1 MIKWSYIVVVAAAL
15 LLPCLTVRADELS
28 DLKARVEKLEKGQAS
43 SNLDWSADFR
53 YRHESIYKQDS
64 EHYDRDR
71 IRVRVKVVGQVNDD
85 TKLTVRVASGD
96 SQGATSTNQT
106 LGASSSSGEFKKL
119 DLWLDQAFI
128 SYTPSMLKGADVYA
142 GKMANPFLRIG
153 GNQLIWDSDV
163 NPDGGAVQF
172 TTDLDAFILGA
183 NAGAFWVRETHAS
196 GAADSILLAG
206 QLYAKKVIQE
216 NTFTGGASFYDF
228 GNMKGLSVGSEGNTN
243 ADTTVNT
250 GTASALQN
258 DYELIELFLGLDTT
272 FNDLPVSVFGTWVR
286 NNGTISG
293 NSYDT
298 AYLVGGKINK
308 IKDPG
313 SWQFAYDYRDV
324 DRDAVLGMFTDSDA
338 FDGGTT
344 DGSGIGATSH
354 RFNFAYQLAKNVTGA
369 ITYYMSEIKHSGS
382 LNTDYDRLMFDL
394 VVKAK

>member
-1 MIKWSYIVVVAAAL
+1 M
-15 LLPCLTVRADELS
+15 
-28 DLKARVEKLEKGQAS
+28 
-43 SNLDWSADFR
+43 
-53 YRHESIYKQDS
+53 
-64 EHYDRDR
+64 
-71 IRVRVKVVGQVNDD
+71 
-85 TKLTVRVASGD
+85 RVASGD
-96 SQGATSTNQT
+96 SSGATSTNQT
-106 LGASSSSGEFKKL
+106 LGASGSSGSGEFKKL

-128 SYTPSMLKGADVYA
+128 SYTPSMLKGVDAYA

-183 NAGAFWVRETHAS
+183 NAGAFWVRETHAAS
-196 GAADSILLAG
+196 GAADSILLAA
-206 QLYAKKVIQE
+206 QLYGKKEIQE
-216 NTFTGGASFYDF
+216 NTFTGGVSFYDF

-324 DRDAVLGMFTDSDA
+324 DRDAVLGMFSDSDA

-354 RFNFAYQLAKNVTGA
+354 RFNFAYQLARNVTGS
-369 ITYYMSEIKHSGS
+369 ITYYMSEIKNSGS